1 MVHATEFTGDDVIDA
16 PRARVAATG
25 TNASI
30 ALPDMLSKGL
40 PEGRAVERVC
50 GFGCRR
56 TPSWRAMF
64 RWRIGQDLGPFRRF
78 SRKMWSLAN

>member
-1 MVHATEFTGDDVIDA
+1 MVHAAEFSGDDVIHT
-16 PRARVAATG
+16 PRARVAAAG
-25 TNASI
+25 ANAPIS
-30 ALPDMLSKGL
+30 LPHMLPKSL

-56 TPSWRAMF
+56 TPSWRPML
-64 RWRIGQDLGPFRRF
+64 RGRIGQDLGPFRRF